1 MRRIRVSALV
11 AALFLAVA
19 SGHGETVFRIA
30 VQLDDGEEVL
40 GLGVLVASEQVL
52 TADGLVSE
60 GSQVLVRRDSSG
72 ARTVADVT
80 AAEPEAGLALLAV
93 PGLAGDPATVAKEG
107 PGPGRFVYL
116 QSIEGAQRQGAF
128 LSAYKDENEWNRY
141 RFTARAEEN
150 ETGAPLMNNC
160 DQLLAVSRA
169 VNPTQPG
176 GGESAG
182 GVSGAFPDLMA
193 FLLENGVDVR
203 VAAMACPSL
212 QDQRSEAIQT
222 GRRLEEEKA
231 ALTEEIE
238 QLEVSIAEGRQRTEE
253 EIAELES
260 RRRELSD
267 ALERK
272 DADLAAKQA
281 EAERMAR
288 LQSDLEERIRQ
299 NEEALRTREQ
309 ELSDARQREE
319 SAQERASFLER
330 LLIFALLGV
339 SVVLIL
345 IALTALRKH
354 RKEQSPVGEPAEFAG
369 NGRERPGPVP
379 PPATGPEGGDAGPT
393 QPATPRERARDSSTG
408 EPRTVIAGGPWAPP
422 AVDQSPRQPAEPA
435 GPAEGPRPVSDD
447 PVVGWLVVVDGPGI
461 GAEIVLGNGQNA
473 LGRGE
478 DARAR
483 IDFGD
488 PEISRAAHAIVAY
501 DWKSNRF
508 YLQQGT
514 GTNLT
519 YMNGQQLLEPVE
531 LVPGSEFTVGNTTLR
546 FVPFCDESFTWAK
559 SSGK

>member
-1 MRRIRVSALV
+1 
-11 AALFLAVA
+11 
-19 SGHGETVFRIA
+19 
-30 VQLDDGEEVL
+30 
-40 GLGVLVASEQVL
+40 
-52 TADGLVSE
+52 
-60 GSQVLVRRDSSG
+60 
-72 ARTVADVT
+72 
-80 AAEPEAGLALLAV
+80 
-93 PGLAGDPATVAKEG
+93 
-107 PGPGRFVYL
+107 
-116 QSIEGAQRQGAF
+116 
-128 LSAYKDENEWNRY
+128 
-141 RFTARAEEN
+141 
-150 ETGAPLMNNC
+150 MNNC

-203 VAAMACPSL
+203 VAATACPSL

-238 QLEVSIAEGRQRTEE
+238 QLEASIAEGRQRTEE

-330 LLIFALLGV
+330 LLILALLGV

-354 RKEQSPVGEPAEFAG
+354 RKERSPVGEPAELAG

-393 QPATPRERARDSSTG
+393 QPGTQEG
-408 EPRTVIAGGPWAPP
+408 EPAMGRQG
-422 AVDQSPRQPAEPA
+422 SPQP
-435 GPAEGPRPVSDD
+435 
-447 PVVGWLVVVDGPGI
+447 
-461 GAEIVLGNGQNA
+461 
-473 LGRGE
+473 
-478 DARAR
+478 
-483 IDFGD
+483 
-488 PEISRAAHAIVAY
+488 
-501 DWKSNRF
+501 
-508 YLQQGT
+508 
-514 GTNLT
+514 
-519 YMNGQQLLEPVE
+519 
-531 LVPGSEFTVGNTTLR
+531 
-546 FVPFCDESFTWAK
+546 
-559 SSGK
+559 

>member
-1 MRRIRVSALV
+1 MRRIRGSALV

-40 GLGVLVASEQVL
+40 GLGVLVANERVL

-80 AAEPEAGLALLAV
+80 AVEPEAGLALLAV
-93 PGLAGDPATVAKEG
+93 PGLAGDPATIAKEG

-116 QSIEGAQRQGAF
+116 QSLEGAQRDGVF

-150 ETGAPLMNNC
+150 ETGAALMNNC

-176 GGESAG
+176 GADSAG

-203 VAAMACPSL
+203 VAATACPSL

-238 QLEVSIAEGRQRTEE
+238 QLEASIAEGRQRTEE

-288 LQSDLEERIRQ
+288 LQSELEERIRQ

-330 LLIFALLGV
+330 LLILALLGV

-345 IALTALRKH
+345 IALTSLRKH
-354 RKEQSPVGEPAEFAG
+354 RKERSRVDEPAELAG
-369 NGRERPGPVP
+369 NVREPLPPAP

-393 QPATPRERARDSSTG
+393 QPGTSRGRTGDGPTG
-408 EPRTVIAGGPWAPP
+408 EPPTVIAGGPWSPP
-422 AVDQSPRQPAEPA
+422 GVEQPPEPA
-435 GPAEGPRPVSDD
+435 GSAEGRRHESDN
-447 PVVGWLVVVDGPGI
+447 PVVGWLVVVDGPGM
-461 GAEIVLGNGQNA
+461 GAEIELGNGQNA

-501 DWKSNRF
+501 DWKNNRF
-508 YLQQGT
+508 HLQQGT